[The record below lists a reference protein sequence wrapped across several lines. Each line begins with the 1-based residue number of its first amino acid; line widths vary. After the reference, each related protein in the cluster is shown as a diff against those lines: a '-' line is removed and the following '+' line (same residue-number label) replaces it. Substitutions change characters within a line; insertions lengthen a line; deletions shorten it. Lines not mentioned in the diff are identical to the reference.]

1 MQTPTGAFV
10 QPRAL
15 AFNPRRAG
23 ELWIADSGRDSATI
37 LELTGAGGNVSAGNV
52 RAIKDRARYHYMDH
66 VSSIAFDPVGQ
77 FATCQESLNSYEVHT
92 RRSASPL
99 HVGTHTCP
107 LSPGTHPPAPAGR
120 VRAGP
125 DAAQLFH
132 GPHALGQP
140 PAANQLEAA
149 DMRSG
154 RHLLPDTH
162 RYAA

>member
-37 LELTGAGGNVSAGNV
+37 LELTGAAGNVSAGNV

-99 HVGTHTCP
+99 HVGTHMPSLTW
-107 LSPGTHPPAPAGR
+107 HPPSRVCWPCARRARCGPTFSWAPRSGT
-120 VRAGP
+120 
-125 DAAQLFH
+125 AACRLSTRSSR
-132 GPHALGQP
+132 HALRAT
-140 PAANQLEAA
+140 PA
-149 DMRSG
+149 S
-154 RHLLPDTH
+154 
-162 RYAA
+162 